1 MSMKNH
7 SFRENNRNR
16 EWKSESNKVE
26 TGSNKTL
33 KPTEMKS
40 NKNETNNQ
48 LKEKPKVTKTFN
60 VDKVCPVQ

>member
-1 MSMKNH
+1 
-7 SFRENNRNR
+7 
-16 EWKSESNKVE
+16 
-26 TGSNKTL
+26 
-33 KPTEMKS
+33 MKS